1 MLKALKKKKKST
13 QVKEQIDGQ
22 CLQRD
27 GNPKKI
33 NQKRILDTTLILRE
47 MKNVFNVLMSKLDT
61 AREESMKLKTGK

>member
-1 MLKALKKKKKST
+1 MLRALIKKKNT

-27 GNPKKI
+27 GNSRKI
-33 NQKRILDTTLILRE
+33 NQKRLLDITLILRE
-47 MKNVFNVLMSKLDT
+47 MKNVFDVLMSKLDT

>member
-1 MLKALKKKKKST
+1 MLKALKKKKST

-33 NQKRILDTTLILRE
+33 NQKRILDITLILRE

>member
-1 MLKALKKKKKST
+1 MLKALKKKKST